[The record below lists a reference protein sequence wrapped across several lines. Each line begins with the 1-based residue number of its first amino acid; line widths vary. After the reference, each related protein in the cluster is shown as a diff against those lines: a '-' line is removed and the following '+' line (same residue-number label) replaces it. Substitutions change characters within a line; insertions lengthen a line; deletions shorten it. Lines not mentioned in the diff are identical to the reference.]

1 MNKKERFD
9 EAIERMKLLKLD
21 KQCIKAFTKGKVWE
35 SEGFGALYEVNDE
48 EQFIIDK
55 FEAHHEGCLVYH
67 MIHNK
72 FEFGECYSI
81 LYVSPDTDE
90 WQRDKDDAEW
100 IKLLDLEDKVSKIN
114 STDLSNEEKEDLI
127 DSIIDKAL
135 DKYEDEV
142 TYTPREKYIKEAL
155 ASNREQA
162 ILDLITE
169 IRGEL
174 NND

>member
-21 KQCIKAFTKGKVWE
+21 NQCIEAFTKGKVWE

-55 FEAHHEGCLVYH
+55 FEAHNKDCLVYH

-81 LYVSPDTDE
+81 LYVSSDKEE
-90 WQRDKDDAEW
+90 WQQD
-100 IKLLDLEDKVSKIN
+100 
-114 STDLSNEEKEDLI
+114 KEDI
-127 DSIIDKAL
+127 EDGYVFAYVENVDDDWCSEFGSIA
-135 DKYEDEV
+135 
-142 TYTPREKYIKEAL
+142 IKSQFGGL
-155 ASNREQA
+155 MR
-162 ILDLITE
+162 LY
-169 IRGEL
+169 
-174 NND
+174 